1 MPRQLPSLNALR
13 AFEVAARHESI
24 SRAGDEL
31 HVTHGAISR
40 QIRAL
45 EADLGVTLF
54 VHDGRGVALTS
65 AGRQLRDTCNDA
77 FNLLDKGCVN
87 VRQHARGTPLLLGCS
102 SSVLARWIIPRLE
115 RLQAELPD
123 ITLHLT
129 AMETPAAASVAA
141 VDAVLL
147 IGRPPWP
154 STWQARVLS
163 PERIGPVM
171 SPRLARQ
178 SGLGHGDTSALRDQ
192 ALLHTTSRPQAWPTW
207 AGTQGLAPDA
217 LHQGHAFAHLYYLL
231 EAAVAGLGVAIAPQA
246 LVADDLAAGRLVAPW
261 GFAATGAHWA
271 LCTPRSTHNRQIN
284 ALGEWLEQAL
294 TQGSCQ
300 TAST

>member
-129 AMETPAAASVAA
+129 AMETPQAVNHTG

-147 IGRPPWP
+147 IGEAPWP
-154 STWQARVLS
+154 AGWQIHALAS
-163 PERIGPVM
+163 ECIGPVM
-171 SPRLARQ
+171 SPRFARQ
-178 SGLGHGDTSALRDQ
+178 TNLMKADPTALC
-192 ALLHTTSRPQAWPTW
+192 ALALMHTTSRPQAWPAWFKAQCLPADTLQ
-207 AGTQGLAPDA
+207 QG
-217 LHQGHAFAHLYYLL
+217 QAFAHLYYLL
-231 EAAVAGLGVAIAPQA
+231 EAAVAGLGVAIAPHA
-246 LVADDLAAGRLVAPW
+246 LVADDIAAGRLMAPW
-261 GFAATGAHWA
+261 GFAATPGQWA
-271 LCTPRSTHNRQIN
+271 LCEPRASHGPRLDKL
-284 ALGEWLEQAL
+284 ADWVRREL
-294 TQGSCQ
+294 TLPKLPDHP
-300 TAST
+300 